1 MKLKELFS
9 SSYHIDYQSFEKKLI
24 NNNFYSKTI
33 DRVGIFLIIAS
44 FILSFMFLNHTNNPS
59 TETKTTTQEELVEIN
74 SPIPYPKETIINK
87 MSLDTTM
94 KFLFDYSFAFDANL
108 SIKNKHT
115 VIKNE
120 SELPKNLF
128 GNLVKDGT
136 DYDYL
141 FAQHIFQSEDI
152 SISPFQNSVVNVQSK
167 IISRTE
173 SANLISVEILKSFS
187 QKNKRISYI
196 ELKVFDKNLIAA
208 GNFNPIQNIIK
219 AYN

>member
-1 MKLKELFS
+1 
-9 SSYHIDYQSFEKKLI
+9 
-24 NNNFYSKTI
+24 
-33 DRVGIFLIIAS
+33 
-44 FILSFMFLNHTNNPS
+44 
-59 TETKTTTQEELVEIN
+59 
-74 SPIPYPKETIINK
+74 

-108 SIKNKHT
+108 SIKNKHN

-196 ELKVFDKNLIAA
+196 ELKVFNKNLIAA